1 MIWIWDW
8 SAVSVVGGE
17 WGGELG
23 VGAAKMRCGEHFRS
37 ARRVERGEGREG
49 WPCNYILADGHFSTH
64 SNVQGRGAH
73 QEGNIRERTQES
85 NGRLYC
91 VVKLHFGAFS
101 LTLKD
106 ALFQCVFCCDSVL
119 TDDHPQKTD
128 IKLKI
133 RNVMADLLFTEV
145 YNPGE
150 PDTMLLFFTV

>member
-1 MIWIWDW
+1 
-8 SAVSVVGGE
+8 
-17 WGGELG
+17 
-23 VGAAKMRCGEHFRS
+23 MRCGEHFRS
-37 ARRVERGEGREG
+37 STESGERGRAGRGDLATTFWRMVTFLPTLMSREG
-49 WPCNYILADGHFSTH
+49 ELTRREIS
-64 SNVQGRGAH
+64 
-73 QEGNIRERTQES
+73 ERTQES

-91 VVKLHFGAFS
+91 VVELHFGAFS